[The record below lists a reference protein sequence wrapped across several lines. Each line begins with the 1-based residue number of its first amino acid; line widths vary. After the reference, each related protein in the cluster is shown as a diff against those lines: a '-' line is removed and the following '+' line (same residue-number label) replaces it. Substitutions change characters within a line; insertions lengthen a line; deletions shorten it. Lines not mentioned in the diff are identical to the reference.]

1 MRLHFFSYFLC
12 KFIWQ
17 VSLKFVYSL
26 NGHALVHTV
35 LNYTYPES
43 SVKSCKWQS
52 IVILL
57 NQVQV
62 LTHFVE
68 KNLSNSSFLKV
79 KKKRLTFC
87 WPWAQCILVTVVT
100 WLNDAE
106 LLTSTSISNSLPSRR
121 RMRQMTERAVRTC
134 VILPRFS
141 PISKINKIL
150 LSNLGHLCFKVSDNM
165 QRVMI
170 NLKYL
175 DEYICDLQIN
185 YRPFPDWRMY

>member
-1 MRLHFFSYFLC
+1 M
-12 KFIWQ
+12 
-17 VSLKFVYSL
+17 KFVYSL

-68 KNLSNSSFLKV
+68 KNLSDSSFLKV
-79 KKKRLTFC
+79 KKKRDWICLLTMSPVYTC
-87 WPWAQCILVTVVT
+87 YCGNQ
-100 WLNDAE
+100 WLNDVE

-150 LSNLGHLCFKVSDNM
+150 LLNLWHLWFQESDNRS
-165 QRVMI
+165 RVWI
-170 NLKYL
+170 NLTY
-175 DEYICDLQIN
+175 
-185 YRPFPDWRMY
+185 